1 MLPPIRPFL
10 IVIGLATGL
19 WAQDRTELVNRSGQP
34 WTLALAEGAKPGRG
48 SLTLL
53 DKFTGRVKAELSQV
67 GESVTLPPQGRF
79 LVIFNRSGGYL
90 FRDFLLKDTFGF
102 YAEYVA
108 SVEFLS
114 TPAISIQLV
123 DHHVGPPM
131 DRSDDGAIKQYVM
144 DAITL
149 GSGNIIIHHT
159 SLKEIKA
166 FEQSSSFLPPFE
178 TIELPTN

>member
-1 MLPPIRPFL
+1 MPPSIRIFPL
-10 IVIGLATGL
+10 VIGLATGL
-19 WAQDRTELVNRSGQP
+19 WGQDRTELVNRSGQP

-53 DKFTGRVKAELSQV
+53 DKFTGKVQAELAKV

-90 FRDFLLKDTFGF
+90 FRDFLLKDAFGF

-114 TPAISIQLV
+114 APNISIQLV

-149 GSGNIIIHHT
+149 GSGNIIIHHA
-159 SLKEIKA
+159 SLKGIKA
-166 FEQSSSFLPPFE
+166 FGQSYSFLPSFE
-178 TIELPTN
+178 PVELPTN

>member
-1 MLPPIRPFL
+1 MPPLIRPFL
-10 IVIGLATGL
+10 LVIGLATGL

-48 SLTLL
+48 SLTLV
-53 DKFTGRVKAELSQV
+53 DKFTGKVQAELTKV

-90 FRDFLLKDTFGF
+90 FRDFLLKDKYGF

-114 TPAISIQLV
+114 TPSISIQLV
-123 DHHVGPPM
+123 DQHVGPPM
-131 DRSDDGAIKQYVM
+131 DRADDGAIKQHVM

-149 GSGNIIIHHT
+149 GSGNIIIHHA
-159 SLKEIKA
+159 SLKQIKP
-166 FEQSSSFLPPFE
+166 FEHSSAFLPSFVP
-178 TIELPTN
+178 IELPSN